1 MDYFFKCEKKENLR
15 AIMSYYYFNKWSKT
29 VAFNEYSWAY

>member
-1 MDYFFKCEKKENLR
+1 MDYFLSVGKENLK

-29 VAFNEYSWAY
+29 GAFSEYSWIY